1 LDGYRITDTV
11 RVALSVP
18 RPNQSSTYIYSQP
31 PQLPPPFL
39 LPVPTKP
46 SLTITSRRVVVVV
59 ISLASA
65 STARSP
71 IACWP
76 ALLAMDRSK
85 SYAGGRMQIEPYYGG
100 GGGGGGGARADFRSY
115 SYSAGGTGPSSYSY
129 NQYEYGGPGAGEEEV
144 KRSKSKRRWLADPD
158 MDRKRRV
165 AAYKAYGV
173 EGRVKGSLRKSFRWV
188 KDRYLD
194 LVYGWS

>member
-1 LDGYRITDTV
+1 M
-11 RVALSVP
+11 
-18 RPNQSSTYIYSQP
+18 
-31 PQLPPPFL
+31 
-39 LPVPTKP
+39 
-46 SLTITSRRVVVVV
+46 VVVV
-59 ISLASA
+59 ISLPSGLCLN
-65 STARSP
+65 RP
-71 IACWP
+71 IAHSLL
-76 ALLAMDRSK
+76 ALQAMDRSK

-115 SYSAGGTGPSSYSY
+115 SYSAGATGPSSYSY

-144 KRSKSKRRWLADPD
+144 KRSKSKRRWLALADPD

-188 KDRYLD
+188 KDRYLN

>member
-1 LDGYRITDTV
+1 
-11 RVALSVP
+11 
-18 RPNQSSTYIYSQP
+18 
-31 PQLPPPFL
+31 
-39 LPVPTKP
+39 
-46 SLTITSRRVVVVV
+46 
-59 ISLASA
+59 
-65 STARSP
+65 
-71 IACWP
+71 
-76 ALLAMDRSK
+76 MDRSK

-188 KDRYLD
+188 KDRYLN